1 MTVARRSV
9 HHTSFLGALVQVV
22 VRSIIQCLPTVIGAG
37 FPRRAGG
44 VGDAVVGT
52 AEDQHLDQFV
62 EDDAVGDAESIPA
75 EGKGHLVR
83 RQQCVELVP
92 DRLDDG

>member
-1 MTVARRSV
+1 MTMARRSV
-9 HHTSFLGALVQVV
+9 HHTSFFGAVVQAV
-22 VRSIIQCLPTVIGAG
+22 VRSIIQCFLAVIGDG

-52 AEDQHLDQFV
+52 AEAQRLHQFV
-62 EDDAVGDAESIPA
+62 EDDAVGDAETMSA
-75 EGKGHLVR
+75 EGMGHLVR
-83 RQQCVELVP
+83 RQHRVKLFP

>member
-22 VRSIIQCLPTVIGAG
+22 VRSIIQRFPAVIGAG
-37 FPRRAGG
+37 FPRWAGG

-62 EDDAVGDAESIPA
+62 QDDAVGDPETIPA
-75 EGKGHLVR
+75 EGMGHLVR
-83 RQQCVELVP
+83 RQQRVELFP